1 MNFLLN
7 IIFYIIFCAQASA
20 NNNIQEVIPQFEK
33 ILIQTSKKEKIP
45 GFAIGIVNKGQV
57 VYLKGFG
64 YRSLESKQPITP
76 DTVFQLASLSKT
88 LSGALIGILNQHDY
102 LSLEH
107 LVNNYLPTFNLHP
120 GQLKIQHVA
129 THTSGVPRRGFCL
142 YR

>member
-57 VYLKGFG
+57 VYFKRL
-64 YRSLESKQPITP
+64 RL
-76 DTVFQLASLSKT
+76 
-88 LSGALIGILNQHDY
+88 
-102 LSLEH
+102 
-107 LVNNYLPTFNLHP
+107 
-120 GQLKIQHVA
+120 
-129 THTSGVPRRGFCL
+129 
-142 YR
+142 